1 MAAFSDPE
9 KDLLKASGFTEEF
22 DRYWDLLRA
31 GTSQIHGST
40 DEERKYNE
48 LLMAP
53 LFSFRVRENASLKYE
68 ASELKVTKN
77 PFPQYGVLG
86 QTVQDESQPEEDRET
101 RGIMLNTNSPWSAFI
116 CGSQGSG
123 KSYTLSRMLEN
134 CLVKDNGIG
143 KLDQP
148 LAGIVFNQNH
158 HFDSI
163 CEAAYLCTAG
173 VKVKVKVLV
182 SPSSEKKMRTAYTNT
197 LGNNK
202 NLEVAPL
209 LLRDSHITADRMMM
223 LMAFGDNPENPP
235 LYAQVRLS

>member
-1 MAAFSDPE
+1 MDAFSDPG
-9 KDLLKASGFTEEF
+9 KDLPKASGFTEEF
-22 DRYWDLLRA
+22 NRYWDLLRA
-31 GTSQIHGST
+31 GTSQSHGST

-48 LLMAP
+48 LLMTP

-68 ASELKVTKN
+68 ASELKDPKN

-86 QTVQDESQPEEDRET
+86 QTVQEEGQLDEDLET

-134 CLVKDNGIG
+134 CLMKDNRIG

-148 LAGIVFNQNH
+148 LAGIVFNQNR
-158 HFDSI
+158 HFGPI
-163 CEAAYLCTAG
+163 CKAAYLCTAG
-173 VKVKVKVLV
+173 VKVKVLV
-182 SPSSEKKMRTAYTNT
+182 SPSSEKRLRTVYTNA
-197 LGNNK
+197 LGSNG

-209 LLRDSHITADRMMM
+209 RLRDSHITADRMMM